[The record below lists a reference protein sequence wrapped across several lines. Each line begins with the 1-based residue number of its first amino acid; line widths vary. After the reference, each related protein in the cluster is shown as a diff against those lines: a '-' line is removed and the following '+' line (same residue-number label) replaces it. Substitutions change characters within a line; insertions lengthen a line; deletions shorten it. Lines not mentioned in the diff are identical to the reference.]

1 MTIEV
6 KCGDLIFNGL
16 PLIKYRAGNPMRFSS
31 LKICYEDETEA
42 SSCSSSEIETWES
55 RVSKERKKEIALH
68 KRILSFI
75 EEVKALPDGKGK
87 NEIINFLD
95 MHVGQSDF
103 NDSPTPWQ
111 KLIRKIKD
119 KNILFCEG
127 GSVNNR
133 MYYILTIGDKNLKT
147 ERIVS
152 RFPSRLTDGNPMI
165 GKNEEGEIFV
175 YVSSEECLRDLISH
189 SEVVSKALDIGK
201 EELIQKLNSQL
212 KLRREV
218 QK

>member
-6 KCGDLIFNGL
+6 KCGDLIYNGS
-16 PLIKYRAGNPMRFSS
+16 PLIKYRSGNPMRFSS
-31 LKICYEDETEA
+31 LKICYEDATEA
-42 SSCSSSEIETWES
+42 SSCSCSEIETWES
-55 RVSKERKKEIALH
+55 KVSKQRKKEISLH
-68 KRILSFI
+68 KRVISFI
-75 EEVKALPDGKGK
+75 DEVKALPDG
-87 NEIINFLD
+87 NEKKKIINYLD
-95 MHVGQSDF
+95 MQAGQSDF

-119 KNILFCEG
+119 KNILFCDG
-127 GSVNNR
+127 GTANNR
-133 MYYILTIGDKNLKT
+133 LYYILTIGTKNLKT

-152 RFPSRLTDGNPMI
+152 RFPSRLADGNPMI

-175 YVSSEECLRDLISH
+175 YAYSEECLRDLISH
-189 SEVVSKALDIGK
+189 SEVVSKALNIGR

-212 KLRREV
+212 RSEV